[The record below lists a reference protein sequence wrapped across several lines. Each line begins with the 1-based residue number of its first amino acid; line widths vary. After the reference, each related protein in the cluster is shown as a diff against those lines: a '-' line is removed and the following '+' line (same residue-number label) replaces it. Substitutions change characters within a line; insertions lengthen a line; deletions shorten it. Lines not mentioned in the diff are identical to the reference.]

1 LLFTEVKTLTFNTQY
16 AIIKLLMHK
25 TEKAPSNVISLDA
38 ARSVKSNFVD
48 FRNFQGKS
56 EIRKRT
62 KKEFVGGT
70 IWDPQ
75 FDYPKL
81 DTLIDEPKGEDELAI
96 LDKKAFIH
104 NAIIYL
110 EEAADRGEITQEEA
124 ELYAGFHEVRL
135 KRILLVEAAARLRHE
150 GSSSETEI
158 NRASFA
164 QLNEMLFGEYDRQT
178 YAGMMSTEASRLDD
192 FAPGNFRA
200 EEIKEELSEYFWDK
214 PRTHEERELMDLET
228 LRELGDELRT
238 RYADVLAVIPDTDD
252 SVTYDTKQCVEIMRL
267 AMDAGGLL
275 EAGWVVKEDSDK
287 ANPSTDSETKII
299 ALPSGMKRTAR
310 ELRRLIL
317 HEQEVH
323 ARRGENGDQ
332 TGISILALGTAE
344 YADVEEGAGVLFE
357 CALEGSFDNQ
367 SYHRARDRYIAVG
380 LALGVDGPPR
390 DARQTYEIL
399 WRMLAVRGS
408 KDGVIDDAVEAD
420 AKKWAMT
427 HTENIFRGTNFA
439 MPGTIYWKA
448 KVYYEGLQK
457 NADYFMRRRGN
468 IGAAIDTMTIGKI
481 NHTDETEVE
490 QVNTL
495 RAAA

>member
-1 LLFTEVKTLTFNTQY
+1 MIQY
-16 AIIKLLMHK
+16 KLAMQK
-25 TEKAPSNVISLDA
+25 TEKAPSNVTNLDD
-38 ARSVKSNFVD
+38 ARSVRSNFVD

-62 KKEFVGGT
+62 KKEFVSGA

-81 DTLIDEPKGEDELAI
+81 DTLIDEPESEDELTI

-104 NAIIYL
+104 SAINYL
-110 EEAADRGEITQEEA
+110 EEAVERGDITPEEA

-178 YAGMMSTEASRLDD
+178 YAGMMSTEARRLDN
-192 FAPGNFRA
+192 FAPGNFRS
-200 EEIKEELSEYFWDK
+200 EEIKEELAEYFQDK
-214 PRTHEERELMDLET
+214 PRDYAERELMDIET
-228 LRELGDELRT
+228 LHELGDELKT

-252 SVTYDTKQCVEIMRL
+252 SVTYDTKQCVEIMRH
-267 AMDAGGLL
+267 AMDVGGLL
-275 EAGWVVKEDSDK
+275 KAGWVVKEDSDK
-287 ANPSTDSETKII
+287 ANPSTDSETRII
-299 ALPSGMKRTAR
+299 ALPSGMKRTAK
-310 ELRRLIL
+310 ELRRVII

-323 ARRGENGDQ
+323 ARRGENGDK
-332 TGISILALGTAE
+332 TGVSILALGTAD
-344 YADVEEGAGVLFE
+344 YADVEEGEGVLFE
-357 CALEGSFDNQ
+357 CALEGSFDNL

-399 WRMLAVRGS
+399 WRTLAVRGS
-408 KDGVIDDAVEAD
+408 KDSMIDDTVEAD

-448 KVYYEGLQK
+448 KVYYEGLRK
-457 NADYFMRRRGN
+457 NADYFMRHRDD
-468 IGAAIDTMTIGKI
+468 IPTAIDTSMIGKI
-481 NHTDETEVE
+481 NHTDENEVD